1 MTGVD
6 DDVANAGGHREATVS
21 HTVSGG
27 DYAGVTASDVT
38 VTVTD
43 DDTRS
48 VVISESSAEVSEA
61 GGTATYEVKLSTEP
75 TGSVTVIVASSDE
88 SSATVAPDTLT
99 FDATTW
105 GTAQEVTVTGV
116 DDDVANAG
124 GHREATVS
132 HTVSGGDYAGVTAS
146 DVTVTVTDDDTRS
159 VVISESSA
167 EVSEAG
173 GTATYEVKLSTEP
186 TGSVTV
192 IVASSD
198 ESSATVAPDTLTFDA
213 TTWGTAQE
221 VTVTGVDDDVVNAGG
236 HREATV
242 SHTVSGGDYAGVT
255 ASDVTVTVTDD
266 DTRSVVI
273 SESSAE
279 VSEAGGTA
287 TYEVKLSTEP
297 TGSVTVI
304 VASSDESSAT
314 VAPDTLTFDA
324 TTWGT
329 AQEVTVTGVD
339 DDVANA
345 GGHREA
351 TVSHTVSGGDY
362 AGVTASDVTVTV
374 TDDGDDHTPVTQP
387 TSITLSVSRR

>member
-1 MTGVD
+1 MSGGDYAGVTASDVTVTVTDDDTRSVVISESSAEVSEAGGTATYEVKLSTEPTGSVTVIVASSDESSATVAPDTLTFDATTWGTAQEVTVTGVD

-221 VTVTGVDDDVVNAGG
+221 VTVTGVDDDV
-236 HREATV
+236 
-242 SHTVSGGDYAGVT
+242 
-255 ASDVTVTVTDD
+255 
-266 DTRSVVI
+266 
-273 SESSAE
+273 
-279 VSEAGGTA
+279 
-287 TYEVKLSTEP
+287 
-297 TGSVTVI
+297 
-304 VASSDESSAT
+304 
-314 VAPDTLTFDA
+314 
-324 TTWGT
+324 
-329 AQEVTVTGVD
+329 
-339 DDVANA
+339 ANA

-351 TVSHTVSGGDY
+351 
-362 AGVTASDVTVTV
+362 
-374 TDDGDDHTPVTQP
+374 
-387 TSITLSVSRR
+387 RRWQHRRPRPSP